1 VADWLIVLC
10 SLALTLVGLL
20 AFAVVGSHYYYR
32 YKFLD
37 QVIRI
42 FQEKP
47 LFVRPRGEIVP
58 EAENVDFKTPDG
70 LTLRGAYL
78 PGLGKRRGVILFN
91 PEFGSNRWASELYCA
106 KLRET
111 GYDVFTYEPRNQG
124 ESDTDPGYAPL
135 QWITDKD
142 LTDARAA
149 LAYLKSRPDVDPRGL
164 GIFGISKGGGLA
176 MFLAAEDRSVKCVIT
191 DGAYGTYLTVVPF
204 MRRFVSIY
212 SPHKRIQ
219 AIAPD
224 ALYGAIGMAAI
235 RKVAKARQVRF
246 QWVESAAKRISVPVL
261 MIHGEAD
268 SYIKPEMAEALFR
281 RVGAPE
287 KEFWAVPGAKHN
299 QALHVAPADY
309 ARRIVDFF
317 DDHLGDIPE
326 SRVALPRPSLVEE
339 TAAVVKDVKITTGR

>member
-10 SLALTLVGLL
+10 SIALGLGGLL

-47 LFVRPRGEIVP
+47 LFVRPRGEEIP
-58 EAENVDFKTPDG
+58 DSENVSFKTSDG
-70 LTLRGAYL
+70 LTLRGSYL
-78 PGLGKRRGVILFN
+78 RGQGKRRGVILFN

-111 GYDVFTYEPRNQG
+111 GYDVFTYEARNQG
-124 ESDTDPGYAPL
+124 ESETDPNYAPL

-142 LTDARAA
+142 VTDARAA
-149 LAYLKSRPDVDPRGL
+149 LVYLKSRVDVDPRGL
-164 GIFGISKGGGLA
+164 GLFGISKGGGLA
-176 MFLAAEDRSVKCVIT
+176 MFLAAEDRTVKCVIT

-204 MRRFVSIY
+204 MRRFVAIY

-219 AIAPD
+219 AFAPD

-235 RKVAKARQVRF
+235 RKVAKARHVRF
-246 QWVESAAKRISVPVL
+246 QWVETAAKRISVPVL

-299 QALHVAPADY
+299 QALHVAPDDY
-309 ARRIVDFF
+309 TRRIVDFF

-326 SRVALPRPSLVEE
+326 SRVVLPRPSLAEE
-339 TAAVVKDVKITTGR
+339 KPAVANEVKIRSIR